1 MAGQNA
7 RLNVVPTVTML
18 GVMKARLVGATRG
31 HALLKKKSDA
41 LTVQFRALLKKIVTA
56 KESMGDMMKTSS
68 FALTEVKYVAGE
80 NVKHVVLE
88 NVKEATLK
96 TSFLTLDEAI
106 KTTNRRVNALE
117 NVVKP
122 KIENTISYIKGE
134 LDELEREDFFRLK
147 KIQGYKRR
155 EVERQAANT
164 KAFAEEMVLEGISM
178 QRGISINAARSL
190 LVGGGEKDADIIF

>member
-1 MAGQNA
+1 MGMDMVTKGVH
-7 RLNVVPTVTML
+7 NVIEFLSDDSPDMDVIGISGPL
-18 GVMKARLVGATRG
+18 SFSPSIYNLSD
-31 HALLKKKSDA
+31 LLAKKSPS
-41 LTVQFRALLKKIVTA
+41 
-56 KESMGDMMKTSS
+56 ESQ
-68 FALTEVKYVAGE
+68 
-80 NVKHVVLE
+80 
-88 NVKEATLK
+88 

-155 EVERQAANT
+155 EVERQAGNA